1 MDRQT
6 ALERAGEVIVKMAE
20 SLTREGMHSVKEKEI
35 KEIAESLQD

>member
-1 MDRQT
+1 MTREE

-35 KEIAESLQD
+35 KEIAEALKN